1 MITTTNVVKKFDN
14 FIALDN
20 IDLKLNNG
28 QVFGLIGSN
37 GSGKSTLLRLLS
49 GVYTPDSGEILID
62 DDLVFDNKK
71 IKERVFFLSDTPFFF
86 TNSTVNEMAKF
97 YKKMYNNF
105 SYERLEELSKVF
117 PIDKNAKISSMSKG
131 MMRQAALMLA
141 FSCCPDY
148 LFLDEAFDGLDP
160 VMRESLKRLIT
171 KDIVDKNITVIITSH
186 NLRELENMCDRVGLL
201 HKGKI
206 VFDDN
211 LENLKS
217 SVHKIQAAF
226 KSIPSQE
233 DFNGLNL
240 LKFERTGSIVQVV
253 VKGNKTEIL
262 DYVNKLNP
270 IFVEAIQP
278 TLEELFIFEL
288 GGLGYDISEIIE

>member
-49 GVYTPDSGEILID
+49 GVYTPDNGEILID
-62 DDLVFDNKK
+62 DDLVFDNNKV
-71 IKERVFFLSDTPFFF
+71 KERVFFLSDTPFFF

-97 YKKMYNNF
+97 YKKMYKNF
-105 SYERLEELSKVF
+105 SYERIEELSKVF

-253 VKGNKTEIL
+253 AKGNKTEIL
-262 DYVNKLNP
+262 DCVNKLNP

>member
-1 MITTTNVVKKFDN
+1 
-14 FIALDN
+14 
-20 IDLKLNNG
+20 
-28 QVFGLIGSN
+28 
-37 GSGKSTLLRLLS
+37 
-49 GVYTPDSGEILID
+49 
-62 DDLVFDNKK
+62 
-71 IKERVFFLSDTPFFF
+71 
-86 TNSTVNEMAKF
+86 
-97 YKKMYNNF
+97 
-105 SYERLEELSKVF
+105 
-117 PIDKNAKISSMSKG
+117 
-131 MMRQAALMLA
+131 
-141 FSCCPDY
+141 
-148 LFLDEAFDGLDP
+148 
-160 VMRESLKRLIT
+160 
-171 KDIVDKNITVIITSH
+171 
-186 NLRELENMCDRVGLL
+186 MCDWVGLL

>member
-49 GVYTPDSGEILID
+49 GVYTPDNGEILID

-71 IKERVFFLSDTPFFF
+71 VKERVFFLSDTPFFF

-97 YKKMYNNF
+97 YKKMYKNF

-253 VKGNKTEIL
+253 AKGNKTEIL
-262 DYVNKLNP
+262 DCVNKLNP

>member
-49 GVYTPDSGEILID
+49 GVYTPDNGEILID

-71 IKERVFFLSDTPFFF
+71 VKERVFFLSDTPFFF

-97 YKKMYNNF
+97 YKKMYKNF

-253 VKGNKTEIL
+253 AKGNKTEIL

>member
-253 VKGNKTEIL
+253 VKGKKTEIL

>member
-86 TNSTVNEMAKF
+86 TNSSVNEMAKF

>member
-49 GVYTPDSGEILID
+49 GVYTPDNGEILID

-97 YKKMYNNF
+97 YKKMYKNF

-117 PIDKNAKISSMSKG
+117 PIDKNAKIS
-131 MMRQAALMLA
+131 
-141 FSCCPDY
+141 
-148 LFLDEAFDGLDP
+148 
-160 VMRESLKRLIT
+160 
-171 KDIVDKNITVIITSH
+171 
-186 NLRELENMCDRVGLL
+186 
-201 HKGKI
+201 
-206 VFDDN
+206 
-211 LENLKS
+211 
-217 SVHKIQAAF
+217 
-226 KSIPSQE
+226 
-233 DFNGLNL
+233 
-240 LKFERTGSIVQVV
+240 
-253 VKGNKTEIL
+253 
-262 DYVNKLNP
+262 
-270 IFVEAIQP
+270 
-278 TLEELFIFEL
+278 
-288 GGLGYDISEIIE
+288 

>member
-148 LFLDEAFDGLDP
+148 L
-160 VMRESLKRLIT
+160 
-171 KDIVDKNITVIITSH
+171 
-186 NLRELENMCDRVGLL
+186 
-201 HKGKI
+201 
-206 VFDDN
+206 
-211 LENLKS
+211 
-217 SVHKIQAAF
+217 
-226 KSIPSQE
+226 
-233 DFNGLNL
+233 
-240 LKFERTGSIVQVV
+240 
-253 VKGNKTEIL
+253 
-262 DYVNKLNP
+262 Y
-270 IFVEAIQP
+270 
-278 TLEELFIFEL
+278 
-288 GGLGYDISEIIE
+288 

>member
-71 IKERVFFLSDTPFFF
+71 IKERVYFLSDTPFFF

>member
-49 GVYTPDSGEILID
+49 GVYTPDNGEILID

-97 YKKMYNNF
+97 YKKMYKNF

>member
-97 YKKMYNNF
+97 YKKMYTNF

-117 PIDKNAKISSMSKG
+117 PIDKNEKISSMSKG